1 MYLDRFVPM
10 IICPARRPAERRPTA
25 NTKLASVTS
34 ISVKPRAAGF
44 SGCNGDI
51 AHSRNRNRLRRRSI
65 AQRKTHRSGRCR
77 NRPARK
83 ELERRRRVHRHISPR
98 APWNGRPDVRE
109 SRCRR
114 HLARQLVRLR
124 RRTDTDVVVIATHDG
139 LISRALNRAGQR
151 CDGGVQTSAKTI
163 IPSATTNDISNNVN
177 PLLRRAIFSKPLVR
191 NMETH
196 SRNATPNRIAPYAQ
210 RFEHFTQKSVLPSC
224 NEFGARSFLRQMK
237 NNLAKCQ

>member
-1 MYLDRFVPM
+1 MAPVSV
-10 IICPARRPAERRPTA
+10 ATA
-25 NTKLASVTS
+25 VFRCQVL
-34 ISVKPRAAGF
+34 
-44 SGCNGDI
+44 I
-51 AHSRNRNRLRRRSI
+51 A
-65 AQRKTHRSGRCR
+65 
-77 NRPARK
+77 
-83 ELERRRRVHRHISPR
+83 
-98 APWNGRPDVRE
+98 D
-109 SRCRR
+109 
-114 HLARQLVRLR
+114 LVIG
-124 RRTDTDVVVIATHDG
+124 TEIVV
-139 LISRALNRAGQR
+139 
-151 CDGGVQTSAKTI
+151 TI